1 MENPEPHQ
9 GTGTPPAPVTIAV
22 CTYNRSALLP
32 GLIGALRTQQCP
44 QRFDILVIDNNSSD
58 ATQDVLQQLAV
69 LPGATLRW
77 VCEIRQGIV
86 HARNRAITETAASEY
101 LVFIDDDELPQPG
114 FINAA
119 LDALSREGAECAG
132 GRIAVDFAAH
142 SRPHWLE
149 DDVLG
154 FLGALDYGS
163 QPFWIETA
171 ATPLWSGN
179 IAYRRALFERLS
191 LRFDARYNRAGEGL
205 GGGEDAA
212 MFRTLLAAGARMRY
226 RPDMAITHRVDATKL
241 RRRYFLRLHWLAG
254 CKVGQFETPDYART
268 WFGIPPF
275 MLIQALKHT
284 GKALGM
290 MATRR
295 PTALRQAMNAAHAWG
310 MVSGTRHPLLDSRKN
325 EPNHY

>member
-1 MENPEPHQ
+1 MEKPELLQ
-9 GTGTPPAPVTIAV
+9 GGDAVPAPATIAI
-22 CTYNRSALLP
+22 CTYNRSALLSE
-32 GLIGALRTQQCP
+32 LVCALRAQQCP
-44 QRFDILVIDNNSSD
+44 LRFDILVIDNNSSD
-58 ATQDVLQQLAV
+58 ATQDALQRLAA
-69 LPGATLRW
+69 LPGASLRW
-77 VCEIRQGIV
+77 VRETHQGIV
-86 HARNRAITETAASEY
+86 HARNRAITETATSEY

-119 LDALSREGAECAG
+119 LDALSHEGAECVG
-132 GRIAVDFAAH
+132 GRIAVDFTTH

-154 FLGALDYGS
+154 FLGALDYGGQS
-163 QPFWIETA
+163 FWIETA

-179 IAYRRALFERLS
+179 IAYRRALFDRLS
-191 LRFDARYNRAGEGL
+191 LRFDARYNRAGDGL

-212 MFRTLLAAGARMRY
+212 MFRTLLAAGTRMRY

-254 CKVGQFETPDYART
+254 RKFGQFETPDYERT

-275 MLIQALKHT
+275 MLIQALKHM
-284 GKALGM
+284 GKALVM

-295 PTALRQAMNAAHAWG
+295 PNALRQAMNAAHAWG
-310 MVSGTRHPLLDSRKN
+310 MVSGIKQSLLESRKN
-325 EPNHY
+325 EPNRY

>member
-1 MENPEPHQ
+1 MENPDPFK
-9 GTGTPPAPVTIAV
+9 GTNAVPAPATIAI

-32 GLIGALRTQQCP
+32 GLVDALRAQQCP
-44 QRFDILVIDNNSSD
+44 LGFEILAIDNNSSD
-58 ATQDVLQQLAV
+58 ATQDVLQQLAA
-69 LPGATLRW
+69 LPGAPLRW
-77 VCEIRQGIV
+77 VREPRQGIV
-86 HARNRAITETAASEY
+86 HARNRAIAETAASEY
-101 LVFIDDDELPQPG
+101 LVFIDDDELPGTG

-119 LDALSREGAECAG
+119 LDALSREGAECVG
-132 GRIAVDFAAH
+132 GRIAVDFTTH
-142 SRPHWLE
+142 PRPHWLE

-163 QPFWIETA
+163 QPLWIETA

-179 IAYRRALFERLS
+179 IAYRRTLFERLS

-212 MFRTLLAAGARMRY
+212 MFRTLLAAGTRMRY

-254 CKVGQFETPDYART
+254 RKVGQFETPDCART

-284 GKALGM
+284 GKALAM
-290 MATRR
+290 MTTRH

-310 MVSGTRHPLLDSRKN
+310 MIHGTRQRRLEGRKK
-325 EPNHY
+325 

>member
-1 MENPEPHQ
+1 MEKSEPLP
-9 GTGTPPAPVTIAV
+9 GTGTVPAPVTIAI

-32 GLIGALRTQQCP
+32 GLVGALRAQQCP
-44 QRFDILVIDNNSSD
+44 LCFEILVIDNNSSD
-58 ATQDVLQQLAV
+58 ATQNVLEQLMA
-69 LPGATLRW
+69 LPGAALRW
-77 VCEIRQGIV
+77 VCETRQGIV
-86 HARNRAITETAASEY
+86 YARNRAITETAASEY

-119 LDALSREGAECAG
+119 LDALSREGAECVG
-132 GRIAVDFAAH
+132 GHITVDFTAH

-163 QPFWIETA
+163 QPLWIENT

-179 IAYRRALFERLS
+179 IAYRRALFERLC
-191 LRFDARYNRAGEGL
+191 LHFDVRYNRAGDGL

-212 MFRTLLAAGARMRY
+212 MFRTLMAAGTRMRY

-254 CKVGQFETPDYART
+254 CKFGQFETLDYART

-284 GKALGM
+284 GKALVM
-290 MATRR
+290 IVTRR

-310 MVSGTRHPLLDSRKN
+310 MIRGTRQPLGGRKN
-325 EPNHY
+325 ESNHY